1 MLSELVRVTRLG
13 GRIGIIVR
21 SLDLPRWINAAL
33 SPGLRAKVDAPGQ
46 GDVAPAGCADASLY
60 QRFRRAGL
68 VGLTCFSQLA
78 SVDASQPSH
87 MAITKRSI
95 LATLTEEESA
105 EWEAAVA
112 QAEAE
117 GTFFIARPYHCAVGM
132 KPP

>member
-1 MLSELVRVTRLG
+1 M
-13 GRIGIIVR
+13 
-21 SLDLPRWINAAL
+21 
-33 SPGLRAKVDAPGQ
+33 DAPGQ

-87 MAITKRSI
+87 IAITKRSI